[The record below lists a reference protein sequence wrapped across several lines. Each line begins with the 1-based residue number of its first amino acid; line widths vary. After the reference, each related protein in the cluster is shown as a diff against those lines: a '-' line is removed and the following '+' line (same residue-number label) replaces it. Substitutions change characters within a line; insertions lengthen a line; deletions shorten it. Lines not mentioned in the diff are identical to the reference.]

1 LHFIMVVEIMTL
13 LFQPARELKNRVKYH
28 DNFLKYHKIIVIF
41 QKFNNITK
49 IPSHIQNVFNI
60 EGIINSLKF
69 EEIFFLIQNMVF
81 VILS

>member
-1 LHFIMVVEIMTL
+1 MVVEIMTL

-60 EGIINSLKF
+60 EGIIHLNLKRY
-69 EEIFFLIQNMVF
+69 FLYKTWF
-81 VILS
+81 L